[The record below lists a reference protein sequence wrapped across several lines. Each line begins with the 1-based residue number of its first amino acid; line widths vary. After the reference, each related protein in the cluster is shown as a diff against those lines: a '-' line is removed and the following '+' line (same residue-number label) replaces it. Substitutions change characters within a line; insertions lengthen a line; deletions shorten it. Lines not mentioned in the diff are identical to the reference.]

1 MLEENSPDKRP
12 QSPDFVGYSVEG
24 HCLQFFHV
32 DFFFIESVDYFSSL
46 VLDFH
51 RALIFKSFPVKQ
63 PLNDLVACLLRLG
76 HVNHYDLLFVDD
88 LVSCLEELLIDLLR
102 LPVVF
107 LDLL

>member
-1 MLEENSPDKRP
+1 M
-12 QSPDFVGYSVEG
+12 
-24 HCLQFFHV
+24 
-32 DFFFIESVDYFSSL
+32 DYFSSL

-107 LDLL
+107 LDLLELALDAPEYALLLDLLRRLLKILNPLYIYKLLAYF